1 LSDTLPEVRARFD
14 ELMRQRSGSDRVR
27 MMSEM
32 FDFARALV
40 LSNLRETRPGAT
52 NAELR
57 VLLFERLYGDEIDPA
72 QRASVVARLR
82 AERRPV

>member
-1 LSDTLPEVRARFD
+1 
-14 ELMRQRSGSDRVR
+14 MRQRSGSDRVR

-32 FDFARALV
+32 FDFARVLV
-40 LSNLRETRPGAT
+40 LSNLRETHPGAT
-52 NAELR
+52 DAELR

-82 AERRPV
+82 AERQPV